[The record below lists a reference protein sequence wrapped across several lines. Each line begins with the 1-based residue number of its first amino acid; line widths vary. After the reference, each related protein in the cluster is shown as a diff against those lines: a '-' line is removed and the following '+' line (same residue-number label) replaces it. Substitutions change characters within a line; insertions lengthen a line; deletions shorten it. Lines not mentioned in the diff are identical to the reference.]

1 MAKMGRPSQFTP
13 KIGAD
18 ICERIAQGKSM
29 VTVCKEIGF
38 SYTSVQKWLRDYPD
52 FATSYARAREDQA
65 DFHADEIVAIAD
77 EEEDPQRAKVRIDA
91 RKWVAAKM
99 RPKKYGD
106 RVTQEH
112 TGADG
117 GPMVIVTGVPRAD

>member
-1 MAKMGRPSQFTP
+1 
-13 KIGAD
+13 
-18 ICERIAQGKSM
+18 
-29 VTVCKEIGF
+29 VV
-38 SYTSVQKWLRDYPD
+38 KWLNTYPD
-52 FATSYARAREDQA
+52 FNKDYVRAREDQA

-77 EEEDPQRAKVRIDA
+77 EEEDPNKARVRIDA

-106 RVTQEH
+106 KVTQEV

-117 GPMVIVTGVPRAD
+117 GPLIIATNVPRAND

>member
-1 MAKMGRPSQFTP
+1 MKKQRPKYTDEMANT
-13 KIGAD
+13 
-18 ICERIAQGKSM
+18 ICEKIASGASLVRICAEVG
-29 VTVCKEIGF
+29 I
-38 SYTSVQKWLRDYPD
+38 SYTTVMKWLNDFPAFAEDY
-52 FATSYARAREDQA
+52 TRARENQA

-77 EEEDPQRAKVRIDA
+77 EEEDPNKARVRIDA

-106 RVTQEH
+106 KVTQEH

-117 GPMVIVTGVPRAD
+117 QPLVIVTGVPRAD